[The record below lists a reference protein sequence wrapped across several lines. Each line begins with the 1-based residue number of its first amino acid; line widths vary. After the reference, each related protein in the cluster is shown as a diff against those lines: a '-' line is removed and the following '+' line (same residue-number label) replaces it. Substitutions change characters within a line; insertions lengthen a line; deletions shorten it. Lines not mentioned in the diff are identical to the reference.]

1 MNTSYK
7 NLAIDA
13 ISKCIGYDPYL
24 PQTEAMVLAWAEALE
39 EAGIDSLE
47 DVLGAVKVMYQRHGD
62 PGWRP
67 TPKIL
72 VATARELRIARR
84 DREAATGT
92 GTTMLDGPER
102 ITLEEYRKRHP
113 EVKFPDFGTSA
124 GGLDD
129 E

>member
-1 MNTSYK
+1 MKPSYK

-47 DVLGAVKVMYQRHGD
+47 DVLTAVRVMYRVHGD

-67 TPKIL
+67 TPKVL
-72 VATARELRIARR
+72 VQTAKECRQLRMERQGR
-84 DREAATGT
+84 DRQREAIS
-92 GTTMLDGPER
+92 GPEK
-102 ITLEEYRKRHP
+102 ITMDEYRRRHP
-113 EVKFPDFGTSA
+113 EVTFQVVGKTIPKD
-124 GGLDD
+124 
-129 E
+129 